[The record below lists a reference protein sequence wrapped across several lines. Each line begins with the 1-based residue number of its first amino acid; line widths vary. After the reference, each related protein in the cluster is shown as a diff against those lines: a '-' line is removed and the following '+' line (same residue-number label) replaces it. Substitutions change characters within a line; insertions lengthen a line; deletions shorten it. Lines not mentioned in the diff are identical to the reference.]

1 LHVTPAA
8 TQNDG
13 ETVRGYRP
21 ARMRP
26 PKQSRADLK
35 SLGTETMTAQSPAV
49 ASDTAGSPP
58 SRWSQLITGILC
70 MVMIANL
77 QYGWTLFVNPIDQKH
92 HWGTAAIQVAFSVFI
107 ATETWLVPIEGW
119 FVDRFGPQVVVAI
132 GGVFVAVAW
141 SLNSVASSLWLL
153 YVAAALSGIGA
164 GAVYGTCV
172 GNALKW
178 FPDLR
183 GLAAGLTAAG
193 FGAGT
198 AATVIPIREVILGY
212 GYEHA
217 FLWFGLGQGFVI
229 LLLSRLLRAPQP
241 GETPKPAARLTHS
254 LRDYTSV
261 EMLRS
266 PVFWVLYLMFVMVAA
281 SGLMATAQ
289 IAPIAKDFGLAD
301 QKVDIWFITATT
313 LSAALVI
320 DNILNGLARPFFGW
334 VSDMIGR
341 EITMA
346 IVFTLGALAYWSLG
360 AFGNT
365 PYMFILLAGLIFFT
379 WGEIFSLFPAIATDT
394 YGAKYATANAGLLY
408 TAKGTAVWVV
418 PLASLI
424 KNQTGSWHAV
434 FVVAAI
440 MNITVAA
447 LALFVLKPMR
457 RRITKHG

>member
-1 LHVTPAA
+1 M
-8 TQNDG
+8 
-13 ETVRGYRP
+13 TVQSSAVEAGV
-21 ARMRP
+21 ARP
-26 PKQSRADLK
+26 P
-35 SLGTETMTAQSPAV
+35 V
-49 ASDTAGSPP
+49 A
-58 SRWSQLITGILC
+58 RWGQLVFGIVC

-77 QYGWTLFVNPIDQKH
+77 QYGWTLFVAPIDQKY
-92 HWGTAAIQVAFSVFI
+92 HWGTTAIQVAFSVFI

-119 FVDRFGPQVVVAI
+119 FVDRFGPRVVVAL
-132 GGVFVAVAW
+132 GGVFVAGAW
-141 SLNSVASSLWLL
+141 SLNSFASSLWEL
-153 YVAAALSGIGA
+153 YIAAALSGVGA

-198 AATVIPIREVILGY
+198 AATVIPIREMILAY
-212 GYEHA
+212 GYESA
-217 FLWFGLGQGFVI
+217 FLCFGVGQGFIIV
-229 LLLSRLLRAPQP
+229 LLSRLLRAPQA
-241 GETPKPAARLTHS
+241 GETPKPAMRLTHS
-254 LRDYTSV
+254 LRDYTPF

-266 PVFWVLYLMFVMVAA
+266 PVFWLLYVMFVMVAA
-281 SGLMATAQ
+281 SGLIATAQ

-301 QKVDIWFITATT
+301 QQVSVVFVTATT

-334 VSDMIGR
+334 ISDIIGR
-341 EITMA
+341 ETTMG
-346 IVFTLGALAYWSLG
+346 IVFSLG
-360 AFGNT
+360 AFAYWGLGTLGDT

-408 TAKGTAVWVV
+408 TAKGAAVWVV

-424 KNQTGSWHAV
+424 KNYSGTWHWV
-434 FVVAAI
+434 FVIAAI
-440 MNITVAA
+440 MNLTVAA

-457 RRITKHG
+457 RRITRLG

>member
-1 LHVTPAA
+1 MAVELPTVQSDAA
-8 TQNDG
+8 
-13 ETVRGYRP
+13 ESSAP
-21 ARMRP
+21 
-26 PKQSRADLK
+26 
-35 SLGTETMTAQSPAV
+35 
-49 ASDTAGSPP
+49 
-58 SRWSQLITGILC
+58 RWGQLACGIAC

-77 QYGWTLFVNPIDQKH
+77 QYGWTLFVNPIDQKY

-119 FVDRFGPQVVVAI
+119 FVDRFGPRIVVAL
-132 GGVFVAVAW
+132 GGVFVAGAW
-141 SLNSVASSLWLL
+141 TLNSFATSLWEL

-198 AATVIPIREVILGY
+198 AATVIPIREIILGY
-212 GYEHA
+212 GYESA
-217 FLWFGLGQGFVI
+217 FLWFGLGQGFII
-229 LLLSRLLRAPQP
+229 LLLSRLLRAPQA
-241 GETPKPAARLTHS
+241 GETPKLAMRLTRS
-254 LRDYTSV
+254 LREYTPL

-266 PVFWVLYLMFVMVAA
+266 PAFWLLYVMFVMVAA

-301 QKVDIWFITATT
+301 QEVNVFFVTATT

-334 VSDMIGR
+334 ISDIIGR
-341 EITMA
+341 ENTMG
-346 IVFTLGALAYWSLG
+346 IVFTLGAVAYWSLG
-360 AFGNT
+360 SFGQT

-408 TAKGTAVWVV
+408 TAKGAAVWVV
-418 PLASLI
+418 PLASVV
-424 KNQTGSWHAV
+424 KDYTGGWHWV
-434 FVVAAI
+434 FMIAAI
-440 MNITVAA
+440 MNLTVAA

-457 RRITKHG
+457 WRITKHA

>member
-1 LHVTPAA
+1 MVV
-8 TQNDG
+8 
-13 ETVRGYRP
+13 E
-21 ARMRP
+21 
-26 PKQSRADLK
+26 
-35 SLGTETMTAQSPAV
+35 SPAV
-49 ASDTAGSPP
+49 QAGAVES
-58 SRWSQLITGILC
+58 SAGRWGQLVAGVLC

-77 QYGWTLFVNPIDQKH
+77 QYGWTLFVNPIDQKYY
-92 HWGTAAIQVAFSVFI
+92 WGTAAIQLAFSIFI

-119 FVDRFGPQVVVAI
+119 FVDRFGPRVVVAL
-132 GGVFVAVAW
+132 GGVFVAGAW
-141 SLNSVASSLWLL
+141 ALNSVAGSLWEL

-198 AATVIPIREVILGY
+198 AATVIPIREMILGY
-212 GYEHA
+212 GYESA
-217 FLWFGLGQGFVI
+217 FLWFGLGQGFII
-229 LLLSRLLRAPQP
+229 LLLSRLLRAPRT
-241 GETPKPAARLTHS
+241 GETPKPVARQTHS
-254 LRDYTSV
+254 VRDYAPREVLS
-261 EMLRS
+261 S
-266 PVFWVLYLMFVMVAA
+266 PVFWLLYVMFVMVAA

-301 QKVDIWFITATT
+301 QDVNIFFITATT

-334 VSDMIGR
+334 VSDVIGR
-341 EITMA
+341 ENTMG
-346 IVFTLGALAYWSLG
+346 IVFTLGAAAYWSLG
-360 AFGNT
+360 AFGYT
-365 PYMFILLAGLIFFT
+365 PYMFILLAGFIFFT

-408 TAKGTAVWVV
+408 TAKGAAVWVV
-418 PLASLI
+418 PLASVV
-424 KNQTGSWHAV
+424 KNYTGSWHWV
-434 FVVAAI
+434 FVIAGI
-440 MNITVAA
+440 TNLTVAA

-457 RRITKHG
+457 RRITKHS

>member
-1 LHVTPAA
+1 M
-8 TQNDG
+8 
-13 ETVRGYRP
+13 TVQSSAVEAGV
-21 ARMRP
+21 ARP
-26 PKQSRADLK
+26 P
-35 SLGTETMTAQSPAV
+35 V
-49 ASDTAGSPP
+49 A
-58 SRWSQLITGILC
+58 RWGQLVFGIVC

-77 QYGWTLFVNPIDQKH
+77 QYGWTLFVAPIDQKY
-92 HWGTAAIQVAFSVFI
+92 HWGTTAIQVAFSVFI

-119 FVDRFGPQVVVAI
+119 FVDRFGPRVVVAL
-132 GGVFVAVAW
+132 GGVFVAGAW
-141 SLNSVASSLWLL
+141 SLNSFASSLWEL
-153 YVAAALSGIGA
+153 YIAAALSGVGA

-198 AATVIPIREVILGY
+198 AATVIPIREMILAY
-212 GYEHA
+212 GYESA
-217 FLWFGLGQGFVI
+217 FLCFGLGQGFIIV
-229 LLLSRLLRAPQP
+229 LLSRLLRAPQA
-241 GETPKPAARLTHS
+241 GETPKPAMRLTHS
-254 LRDYTSV
+254 LRDYTPL
-261 EMLRS
+261 EMLQS
-266 PVFWVLYLMFVMVAA
+266 PVFWLLYLMFVMVAA
-281 SGLMATAQ
+281 SGLIATAQ

-301 QKVDIWFITATT
+301 QQVSVVFVTATT

-334 VSDMIGR
+334 ISDIIGR
-341 EITMA
+341 ETTMG
-346 IVFTLGALAYWSLG
+346 IVFSLG
-360 AFGNT
+360 AFAYWGLGTLGDT

-408 TAKGTAVWVV
+408 TAKGAAVWVV

-424 KNQTGSWHAV
+424 KNYSGTWHWV
-434 FVVAAI
+434 FVIAAI
-440 MNITVAA
+440 MNLTVAA

-457 RRITKHG
+457 RRITRLG

>member
-1 LHVTPAA
+1 MESEVA
-8 TQNDG
+8 
-13 ETVRGYRP
+13 
-21 ARMRP
+21 RP
-26 PKQSRADLK
+26 PAH
-35 SLGTETMTAQSPAV
+35 
-49 ASDTAGSPP
+49 
-58 SRWSQLITGILC
+58 RWGQLITGVFC

-77 QYGWTLFVNPIDQKH
+77 QYGWTLFVNPINQKY
-92 HWGTAAIQVAFSVFI
+92 HWGTAAIQLAFSIFI

-119 FVDRFGPQVVVAI
+119 FVDRFGPRIVVAL
-132 GGVFVAVAW
+132 GGVFVASAW
-141 SLNSVASSLWLL
+141 TLNSFASSLWEL

-198 AATVIPIREVILGY
+198 AATVVPIREVILAH
-212 GYEHA
+212 GYESA
-217 FLWFGLGQGFVI
+217 FLWFGLGQGLVVVI
-229 LLLSRLLRAPQP
+229 LSRLLRAPQP
-241 GETPKPAARLTHS
+241 GDTPKPTARLTHS
-254 LRDYTSV
+254 LRDYAPL

-266 PVFWVLYLMFVMVAA
+266 PVFWLLYLMFVMVAA

-289 IAPIAKDFGLAD
+289 VAPIAKDFGLAD
-301 QKVDIWFITATT
+301 KPVDVFFVTATT

-334 VSDMIGR
+334 VSDVIGR
-341 EITMA
+341 ENTMA
-346 IVFTLGALAYWSLG
+346 IVFTLGAFAYWGLSS
-360 AFGNT
+360 FGHT
-365 PYMFILLAGLIFFT
+365 PYMFILLAGLVFFT

-394 YGAKYATANAGLLY
+394 YGSKFATANAGLLY

-418 PLASLI
+418 PVASLI
-424 KNQTGSWHAV
+424 KNYSGTWHWV
-434 FVVAAI
+434 FVISSI
-440 MNITVAA
+440 MNLTVAV

-457 RRITKHG
+457 RRITKQG

>member
-1 LHVTPAA
+1 MTMESAPAA
-8 TQNDG
+8 
-13 ETVRGYRP
+13 
-21 ARMRP
+21 
-26 PKQSRADLK
+26 
-35 SLGTETMTAQSPAV
+35 
-49 ASDTAGSPP
+49 AGAAES
-58 SRWSQLITGILC
+58 SAGRWGQLVCGVLC

-77 QYGWTLFVNPIDQKH
+77 QYGWTLFVNPIDQKY
-92 HWGTAAIQVAFSVFI
+92 HWGAAAIQLAFSIFI

-119 FVDRFGPQVVVAI
+119 FVDRFGPRIVVAV
-132 GGVFVAVAW
+132 GGVFVAIAW
-141 SLNSVASSLWLL
+141 TLNSVAGSLWEL

-198 AATVIPIREVILGY
+198 AATVIPIREMILGY
-212 GYEHA
+212 GYEAA
-217 FLWFGLGQGFVI
+217 FLWFGLGQGFII
-229 LLLSRLLRAPQP
+229 LLLSQFLRAPRP
-241 GETPKPAARLTHS
+241 GETPKPAMRLTHS
-254 LRDYTSV
+254 LRDYTPM

-266 PVFWVLYLMFVMVAA
+266 PVFWLLYVMFVMVAA

-301 QKVDIWFITATT
+301 RPVNLMFITATT

-334 VSDMIGR
+334 LSDVIGR
-341 EITMA
+341 ETTMG
-346 IVFTLGALAYWSLG
+346 IVFTLGAFAYWSLG
-360 AFGNT
+360 AFGTT

-394 YGAKYATANAGLLY
+394 YGVKYATANAGLLY

-418 PLASLI
+418 PLGSLI
-424 KNQTGSWHAV
+424 RAYTGHWSGV
-434 FVVAAI
+434 FLIAAI
-440 MNITVAA
+440 MNVTVAA

-457 RRITKHG
+457 RRITKQG